1 MRFRFFLDENESPAV
16 LPPLRAVYFQHEFRS
31 ADEEGLRGALDPALI
46 AEVAERGFDAIM
58 TQDRNQLSNRD
69 ERRMYIETGLH
80 WIGHSEPDASGLL
93 LIATTAAAYLSAM
106 PHIIDGMAEVTG
118 AHSFH
123 VRNIPL
129 ESGQRL
135 RKNRLKL

>member
-1 MRFRFFLDENESPAV
+1 MRFFLDENESPAI
-16 LPPLRAVYFQHEFRS
+16 LPPLRAVYFHHEFRS
-31 ADEEGLRGALDPALI
+31 AEEEGLRGALDPALI
-46 AEVAERGFDAIM
+46 AEVGKRGFDAIL

-69 ERRMYIETGLH
+69 ERGAYIATGLH
-80 WIGHSEPDASGLL
+80 WVGHREPDAEGAL

-106 PHIIDGMAEVTG
+106 PHIIDQMAEVTG

-129 ESGQRL
+129 ESGQRV
-135 RKNRLKL
+135 KVNRLKA